1 MDWGISGPSGET
13 RNFHRQKSPRVLLDS
28 LGRAR
33 APGEISSNTR
43 QMEAHQ
49 SARKGPGPGG
59 GLSQG
64 SEGLVSCINLA
75 VIHR

>member
-13 RNFHRQKSPRVLLDS
+13 RNFHRQKSPRVLLES
-28 LGRAR
+28 LGR

-43 QMEAHQ
+43 QMEARQ

-59 GLSQG
+59 GLSHG
-64 SEGLVSCINLA
+64 SEGLVSCINQA

>member
-1 MDWGISGPSGET
+1 MEWGISGPSGET

-28 LGRAR
+28 PGR

-43 QMEAHQ
+43 QIEAHQ
-49 SARKGPGPGG
+49 SVRKGPGPGG
-59 GLSQG
+59 RLSHG